1 MRIWFVPIVWAFIVV
16 PVAADASPPEAA
28 PAPLPLSWCLER
40 AADAN
45 PEVAA
50 DAASAEAA
58 QHRIT
63 PAGAWEDPRI
73 GYEASNVPVGR
84 WDFSSTPL
92 SGHQFHVEQKIP
104 FPGLLGSRKAAARAA
119 ADAAGS
125 DLAARRIEVAAEV
138 ERTWAELG
146 FAQRAFEITER
157 NVELLRQLVQVAE
170 ARYRVGLGLQQ
181 DVLRAHVEL
190 TALLRQQLR
199 RTAAIEGAEAA
210 LAALLD
216 LPPDAGLPRTAS
228 LAESAALPL
237 LADLLERMETHN
249 PQLRA
254 VAARVEEVERRRR
267 TAELEG
273 YPSFD
278 LNAGYRVRKNVPG
291 DPVEG
296 DDFVHAG
303 VTIRLPVNRAKW
315 RARVAE
321 QDALLRRARA
331 SRRAVLASL
340 RDRVRASFA
349 ELVRAHDEHSLIA
362 SGLLPQARQSLSSS
376 RAGYEVG
383 RVDFPS
389 LVDTQIRLLDAELR
403 LERATVDRRAAF
415 AALEAAVGGE
425 LR

>member
-1 MRIWFVPIVWAFIVV
+1 VRTWFVPIVWAF
-16 PVAADASPPEAA
+16 VAAPAAASPQEAA

-45 PEVAA
+45 PHVAA

-58 QHRIT
+58 LQRIT

-92 SGHQFHVEQKIP
+92 SGHQFRAAQKIP

-125 DLAARRIEVAAEV
+125 DLAARRIEVAAQG
-138 ERTWAELG
+138 ERAWAELG
-146 FAQRAFEITER
+146 FAQRALEITGH
-157 NVELLRQLVQVAE
+157 NLELLRQLVEIAE
-170 ARYRVGLGLQQ
+170 VRYRVGSGLQQ
-181 DVLRAHVEL
+181 DVLRAHLEL
-190 TALLRQQLR
+190 TTLLQQQLR
-199 RTAAIEGAEAA
+199 RRAAIERAGAA

-216 LPPDAGLPRTAS
+216 LPPDVGLPRTAA
-228 LAESAALPL
+228 LAESAARPS
-237 LADLLERMETHN
+237 LADLLDRAETRS

-267 TAELEG
+267 AAELEG
-273 YPSFD
+273 YPDFD
-278 LNAGYRVRKNVPG
+278 LSAGYRVRQDVAG
-291 DPVEG
+291 DAVNG

-331 SRRAVLASL
+331 NQRAVLASL
-340 RDRVRASFA
+340 RDRVRSSYA
-349 ELVRAHDEHSLIA
+349 ELVRADEEHVLIE
-362 SGLLPQARQSLSSS
+362 SGLLPQARQSLESS

-389 LVDTQIRLLDAELR
+389 LMDIQIRLLDAELR
-403 LERATVDRRAAF
+403 LVRAAVDRRTAF
-415 AALEAAVGGE
+415 AVLEAAVGE
-425 LR
+425 DLR